1 MLYCAGVFF
10 MARDSHDSGFLQAAL
25 IGYQVEKEKI
35 DAKILEVQ
43 ALLSGKTAPVVVA
56 KTGGKG
62 GGKRQMSPAARARIA
77 AAQKKRW
84 AEFHKNQAAGA

>member
-1 MLYCAGVFF
+1 

-56 KTGGKG
+56 KTAKVA
-62 GGKRQMSPAARARIA
+62 GKRQMSPAARARIA